1 MMLFGGASGPGL
13 SLGAGKDKAEVEITG
28 VLKDGSASWQ
38 GSGLKVGDVVVEVDS
53 QKVLSVDQAASLLR
67 GNVESVVQIK
77 VLRRGLLGPEVKTA
91 WVKRGVDKKFVED
104 KKRGE
109 VAKAKATAAKSSQQK
124 TGLGGGGSGG
134 WFGSAAPKAMDA
146 VWDPFAAVRGPGLVL
161 GKGKAPGEVVI
172 TGIEKGGPVD
182 RQSGVLRVGDVV
194 VGVDDEA
201 VRGLSV
207 DTVSSKLRGPTGS
220 SVRIKALRRGM
231 TGEEHV
237 TSPPFPV
244 LTGQVSSLPSY

>member
-1 MMLFGGASGPGL
+1 MFTTVRREDVKKPAAPSPADAKARGADGGGGL
-13 SLGAGKDKAEVEITG
+13 SLGMFVGAEEAPKGSMWRGFASSESATKGKGEAPWAFLGGGAGGGRAG
-28 VLKDGSASWQ
+28 
-38 GSGLKVGDVVVEVDS
+38 
-53 QKVLSVDQAASLLR
+53 
-67 GNVESVVQIK
+67 
-77 VLRRGLLGPEVKTA
+77 
-91 WVKRGVDKKFVED
+91 
-104 KKRGE
+104 
-109 VAKAKATAAKSSQQK
+109 
-124 TGLGGGGSGG
+124 GGGGSGRSAGGG

-237 TSPPFPV
+237 TPPPSP
-244 LTGQVSSLPSY
+244 Y

>member
-1 MMLFGGASGPGL
+1 MLFGGASGPGL

-53 QKVLSVDQAASLLR
+53 QKVLSVDKAASLLR

-109 VAKAKATAAKSSQQK
+109 VAKAKATAAK
-124 TGLGGGGSGG
+124 
-134 WFGSAAPKAMDA
+134 
-146 VWDPFAAVRGPGLVL
+146 
-161 GKGKAPGEVVI
+161 
-172 TGIEKGGPVD
+172 
-182 RQSGVLRVGDVV
+182 
-194 VGVDDEA
+194 
-201 VRGLSV
+201 
-207 DTVSSKLRGPTGS
+207 
-220 SVRIKALRRGM
+220 
-231 TGEEHV
+231 
-237 TSPPFPV
+237 
-244 LTGQVSSLPSY
+244 